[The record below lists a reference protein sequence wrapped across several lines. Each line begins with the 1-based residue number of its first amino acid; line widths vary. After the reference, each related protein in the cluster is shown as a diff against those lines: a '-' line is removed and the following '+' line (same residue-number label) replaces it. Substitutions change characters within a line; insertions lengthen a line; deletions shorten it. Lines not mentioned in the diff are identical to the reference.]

1 MSRLYIRFWIKYFL
15 IDVWQYSEYDLD
27 SEYEMFLNI
36 LSYTRFWIKFF
47 IIDIWQGSQYASSSE
62 YTSVTQG
69 SVENSSS
76 YMFVRFLS
84 IPWALNML
92 GLEYTRV
99 VNIPRV
105 CVNCILKILSILNVL
120 SSEYAK
126 VLNAIL
132 KVGLS
137 RLRKFLPN

>member
-1 MSRLYIRFWIKYFL
+1 
-15 IDVWQYSEYDLD
+15 
-27 SEYEMFLNI
+27 MF
-36 LSYTRFWIKFF
+36 
-47 IIDIWQGSQYASSSE
+47 D
-62 YTSVTQG
+62 
-69 SVENSSS
+69 
-76 YMFVRFLS
+76 RFLS

-126 VLNAIL
+126 VLNVL
-132 KVGLS
+132 EV
-137 RLRKFLPN
+137 